1 VLDARR
7 ALADTPFGG
16 SVALSKE
23 GADMVRAKT
32 TGPSYQELRP
42 FKNVGH
48 GFPVYP
54 RLVDDLA
61 GAGAS
66 YNRQAVHVCSV
77 LAGWAYSTSETV
89 ATMMVRLGLERNRCR
104 SISLANDTMFV
115 CSTAFLIQS
124 ECGRLAMLAYRGTEP
139 VNFINWLTDA
149 DVNPLTLPVPG
160 GRSADGGEPPRVHG
174 GFYRNQRATWFDVEQ
189 GLRLALGGRS
199 ILGDDAPVPNKLEAL
214 YITGHSLGAAMAAL
228 AAFRIA
234 HDDAYV
240 DLRQK
245 LRGVYTFGQPM
256 VGNKS
261 FAAECE
267 KDPLLGAR
275 FHRHIYEN
283 DVVPVLPPHLAGEF
297 AHFGSEYHSNGKEPG
312 WNASKRG
319 DYVKQLSH
327 FTGPIL
333 IAASAFTTNQIP
345 ALKRIAEVAQS
356 VPLLERAGL
365 VYSLYDH
372 GTANYIDSSR
382 PDGVISEFG
391 DF

>member
-1 VLDARR
+1 
-7 ALADTPFGG
+7 
-16 SVALSKE
+16 
-23 GADMVRAKT
+23 MVRTKT

-42 FKNVGH
+42 FKSVGR

-54 RLVDDLA
+54 RLIDDLTAA
-61 GAGAS
+61 GTGYSRLAA
-66 YNRQAVHVCSV
+66 HVCAV
-77 LAGWAYSTSETV
+77 LSGWAYSAQDTV

-104 SISLANDTMFV
+104 SICLTNDTMFV
-115 CSTAFLIQS
+115 CSNAYLIQS
-124 ECGRLAMLAYRGTEP
+124 ECGRLALLAYRGTEP

-149 DVNPLTLPVPG
+149 DVNPLTFPLPG
-160 GRSADGGEPPRVHG
+160 GRSSEGGEPPRVHG

-228 AAFRIA
+228 AAVRIA
-234 HDDAYV
+234 RDDAYV
-240 DLRQK
+240 EVRQK
-245 LRGVYTFGQPM
+245 LRGVYTYGQPM
-256 VGNKS
+256 LGNRA

-267 KDPLLGAR
+267 NDPFLGSR
-275 FHRHIYEN
+275 VFRHIYEK
-283 DVVPVLPPHLAGEF
+283 DVVPVLPPQLAGEF
-297 AHFGSEYHSNGKEPG
+297 AHFGLEYHSNGKDPG
-312 WNASKRG
+312 WSATRRG

-372 GTANYIDSSR
+372 GTANYIESSR
-382 PDGVISEFG
+382 PEGVISEFG